1 MRAAGFHLNIDGTIA
16 TLHLPTTDRRCVPRG
31 NQRGWVGPLANRQEA
46 EREAARLGLEVR
58 LCRPC
63 ALSRRRVGPC

>member
-46 EREAARLGLEVR
+46 ENHAADMGLKVR
-58 LCRPC
+58 LCRLC
-63 ALSRRRVGPC
+63 ALSGQRRGPG